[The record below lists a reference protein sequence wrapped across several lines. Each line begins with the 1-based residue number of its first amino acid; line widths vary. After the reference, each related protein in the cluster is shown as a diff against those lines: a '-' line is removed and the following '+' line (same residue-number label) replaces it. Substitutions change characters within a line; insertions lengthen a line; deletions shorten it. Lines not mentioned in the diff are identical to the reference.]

1 MQVQVNGRHIKVGE
15 ALSEYVRDR
24 LKSSVG
30 KYFDRPLDAHVTFSR
45 QARFYRSDCAV
56 HAGHG
61 INLQSHAEADDMQ
74 TSFELAIDRIEKR
87 LRRYKRRLAK
97 YHSNREHDR
106 GMERVVPS
114 YVIEPEG
121 EDQEAA
127 ENFQPIIVAE
137 TGISIP
143 TLSVGEAVMQMDLA
157 EATALMFHSASDG
170 AINMVYRRTD
180 GNIGWVDAGS
190 AAS

>member
-1 MQVQVNGRHIKVGE
+1 MQVQVNGRHLKVGK

-24 LKSSVG
+24 LRSSVG

-45 QARFYRSDCAV
+45 EARLYRSDCAV

-74 TSFELAIDRIEKR
+74 ASFELAIDRIEKR

-97 YHSNREHDR
+97 YHSSRADSPDQ
-106 GMERVVPS
+106 ERVVPS
-114 YVIEPEG
+114 YVIEPEE

-127 ENFQPIIVAE
+127 EDFQPVIVAE
-137 TGISIP
+137 TSTSIP

-157 EATALMFHSASDG
+157 DSAALMFHGASDG
-170 AINMVYRRTD
+170 AINMVYRRAD
-180 GNIGWVDAGS
+180 GNIGWVDAS
-190 AAS
+190 NAAH